1 MGKDYVYKTKCS
13 MYSFTL
19 IIQDYGFAFDL
30 KKKYFIKFYDIVL
43 QRIDLIFMHI
53 SYLCTHY
60 ISSSLRSSPSH
71 DVRKPSTLDLQ

>member
-30 KKKYFIKFYDIVL
+30 KKKIHKILRHCLAKNRFDFYAYQL
-43 QRIDLIFMHI
+43 
-53 SYLCTHY
+53 LCTHY

>member
-30 KKKYFIKFYDIVL
+30 KKKYFIKFYDNVW

-53 SYLCTHY
+53 SFCVRTIFPHHCVAVPPMMNV
-60 ISSSLRSSPSH
+60 SLAH
-71 DVRKPSTLDLQ
+71 